1 MSLYFYFL
9 FFFTYYIIQIECS
22 QTCECSNN
30 NFKCQ
35 TEYGCWYCSYCFSNN
50 KTCSIHGDIKCSEY
64 QSETQIWPWFIIFF
78 PFILISCISI
88 LILLKY
94 FSCSC
99 KVFCCSCIDFCFCE
113 CCHLCSL
120 NKIQIDQILQQN
132 NNNNHN
138 NLPTIS
144 SDLQVNQI
152 DQSLQQNNNNSP
164 TCSICLENLHNN
176 NKQIR
181 TISCGHTFHQNCID
195 SWFNERPINPSCPFR
210 CQLF

>member
-1 MSLYFYFL
+1 ML
-9 FFFTYYIIQIECS
+9 I

-30 NFKCQ
+30 NLTCQ
-35 TEYGCWYCSYCFSNN
+35 TGFKNGCWYCSYCFSNN
-50 KTCSIHGDIKCSEY
+50 KTCSFYGDIECNGLQSNLGY
-64 QSETQIWPWFIIFF
+64 QAKMPIWAWF
-78 PFILISCISI
+78 FILFCIFSFCI
-88 LILLKY
+88 IIPFFLKLLKH
-94 FSCSC
+94 
-99 KVFCCSCIDFCFCE
+99 K

-120 NKIQIDQILQQN
+120 NIIQIDQSLQQN

-144 SDLQVNQI
+144 LDLQVNQI

-164 TCSICLENLHNN
+164 KCSICLENLNNN
-176 NKQIR
+176 NKKIR